1 MRKKRKHRGPGT
13 GTGVC
18 AVPIKGC
25 KPRGIPRRELRT
37 LPELVNRFHSEFDTG
52 ADFRFFRKL
61 KPWHAV
67 IEQAG
72 MAMNEHGKRF
82 PHQYRLKKVALK
94 AATRRLHR
102 ADLKSCKDFD
112 SLFGE
117 VENAVASIKGIGPL
131 YVYDTA
137 CRIGESLR
145 LRPKR
150 VYLHAGTRSGA
161 RAIGLGRGCAVV
173 EMDEL
178 PKAMR
183 SLTPSQVEDFLC
195 ICKDDLWRVFS

>member
-1 MRKKRKHRGPGT
+1 MVKPKSRGCGPKKGSCDSPG
-13 GTGVC
+13 
-18 AVPIKGC
+18 K
-25 KPRGIPRRELRT
+25 PRRELHT
-37 LPELVNRFHSEFDTG
+37 LQELVAWFRRMIDTDADIRFLRE
-52 ADFRFFRKL
+52 L
-61 KPWHAV
+61 KPWSAV
-67 IEQAG
+67 IEHAG
-72 MAMNEHGKRF
+72 MAMNERGKRF
-82 PHQYRLKKVALK
+82 PHQYRLKKVALR
-94 AATRRLHR
+94 APTRRLR
-102 ADLKSCKDFD
+102 RIDLKSCKDFD
-112 SLFGE
+112 SLFGK

-137 CRIGESLR
+137 CRIGASLR

-195 ICKDDLWRVFS
+195 ICKDDLWRIAGNC